1 MRNYNITLKNNDKL
15 VLKFTNPI
23 HDSDLKYLEK
33 TVLSSLTGATALS
46 EEDWHKMQSNEFSG
60 FYCEIGDSFETVSK
74 SLLDRL
80 KENLTETVS
89 SKGIIVFCGFNKLV
103 FSEIDG
109 FLKQLTGKT
118 SLDELPQLLN
128 ILRGEMSLIGPRPI
142 VEDELFENYQEEEI
156 AKLEATYTVMC
167 AQNYGATLPLVMD
180 IEGSTLAALGTA
192 QLQKNI
198 QAFCDVV
205 RAAGY
210 TPMVYSSKSFMNTY
224 IKSCPCDK
232 WIAQYGDNF
241 TYTGGAKY
249 WQCSSHGWV
258 KGIEGRVD
266 IDFRFN

>member
-1 MRNYNITLKNNDKL
+1 MKL
-15 VLKFTNPI
+15 LRRI
-23 HDSDLKYLEK
+23 
-33 TVLSSLTGATALS
+33 TALACVLACLVVTPVS
-46 EEDWHKMQSNEFSG
+46 ATEADYYDIGFMKFNGVYVNRLGLPIPNVAARGIDVSSYQGTINWAEVATDDVSFAFIRCGTTNTGVDKM
-60 FYCEIGDSFETVSK
+60 FET
-74 SLLDRL
+74 
-80 KENLTETVS
+80 NAAGAAAN
-89 SKGIIVFCGFNKLV
+89 GIPFGLYYRTYAPN
-103 FSEIDG
+103 
-109 FLKQLTGKT
+109 
-118 SLDELPQLLN
+118 
-128 ILRGEMSLIGPRPI
+128 
-142 VEDELFENYQEEEI
+142 EEI